1 MGVKGFWLCAAM
13 AATGYAQQDPMQ
25 LLIQIRHRVA
35 DRMNHIPRY
44 LCTETV
50 DRTTRA
56 PDPFYSRGKVESCA
70 SLEAAQRNRKL
81 KMKMLTADRLRL
93 DVAIIDN
100 NESYSWVG
108 EARFQDQS
116 LSELVRIGST
126 STGAFG
132 SFLNAIFMSEGASY
146 EYKGESQRQ
155 GRRALEYAFAVPLW
169 RTSYIVANQTVS
181 RRTPYSGTFAVD
193 AQTLDLLRLEIHAD
207 SLAPELKMCELT
219 TTLDYTQ
226 VHMNNLDFLLPSEA
240 DSLVINVDGHESL
253 NRTVF
258 SGCHQFMGES
268 KLIFDDSAARVS
280 AASQPPA
287 QSIKI
292 PAGLTLSIA
301 LAQVIDPAKDAA
313 GDVVKGVLKKPLSLP
328 ASGLTIPKG
337 TELSGRICELLML
350 YGEDATAV
358 EFGIKWENMEF
369 DGAQQPLELSVQSA
383 VPGTAKADG
392 VKASPYAR
400 VRTPQPEEN
409 RIGYFSFPSV
419 RKSYRIPAGFES
431 VWVTLPAAPI
441 K

>member
-1 MGVKGFWLCAAM
+1 M
-13 AATGYAQQDPMQ
+13 AASGYAQQDPMQ
-25 LLIQIRHRVA
+25 LLVQIRHRVA
-35 DRMNHIPRY
+35 DRLSHIPRY

-70 SLEAAQRNRKL
+70 SLVAAQQNRKS
-81 KMKMLTADRLRL
+81 KMKLLTADRLRL

-108 EARFQDQS
+108 EDRFQDQS
-116 LSELVRIGST
+116 LSELVRVGST

-169 RTSYIVANQTVS
+169 RTSYVVANQAVS

-207 SLAPELKMCELT
+207 SLAPELQMCELT

-226 VHMNNLDFLLPSEA
+226 VRMNNLDFLLPSEA
-240 DSLVINVDGHESL
+240 DSLVINTNGHESL
-253 NRTVF
+253 NRTIF

-268 KLIFDDSAARVS
+268 KLIFDASAA
-280 AASQPPA
+280 AASANSQPLT

-292 PAGLTLSIA
+292 PSGLTLSIA
-301 LAQVIDPAKDAA
+301 MAQVIDPAKDAA

-328 ASGLTIPKG
+328 ASGVTIPKG
-337 TELSGRICELLML
+337 TELSGRICELLTL
-350 YGEDATAV
+350 RGEDIMDL
-358 EFGIKWENMEF
+358 EFGIRWESMEF
-369 DGAQQPLELSVQSA
+369 GGAKQPLDLSVESA
-383 VPGTAKADG
+383 VPGTSKADS
-392 VKASPYAR
+392 VSASSHAR
-400 VRTPQPEEN
+400 GFPAAETHV
-409 RIGYFSFPSV
+409 GYFLFSGV
-419 RKSYRIPAGFES
+419 RKNYRVPAGFES
-431 VWVTLPAAPI
+431 VWVTLPATPI

>member
-1 MGVKGFWLCAAM
+1 
-13 AATGYAQQDPMQ
+13 MQ
-25 LLIQIRHRVA
+25 LLVQIRHRVA
-35 DRMNHIPRY
+35 DRLSHIPRY

-56 PDPFYSRGKVESCA
+56 PDPFYRHDKVESCA
-70 SLEAAQRNRKL
+70 SLVAAQQNHKS
-81 KMKMLTADRLRL
+81 KMKLLTEDRLRL

-108 EARFQDQS
+108 EDRFQDQS

-132 SFLNAIFMSEGASY
+132 SFLQAIFMSEGASY

-155 GRRALEYAFAVPLW
+155 GRRVLEYAFAVPLW
-169 RTSYIVANQTVS
+169 RTSYVVANQAVS

-193 AQTLDLLRLEIHAD
+193 AETLDLLRLEIHAD
-207 SLAPELKMCELT
+207 SLAPELQMCELT
-219 TTLDYTQ
+219 STLDYTH
-226 VHMNNLDFLLPSEA
+226 VRMNNLDFLLPSEA
-240 DSLVINVDGHESL
+240 DSLVINTDGHESL

-268 KLIFDDSAARVS
+268 KLIFDDSAANAS
-280 AASQPPA
+280 AVSQPLT

-292 PAGLTLSIA
+292 PPGLTLSIA

-313 GDVVKGVLKKPLSLP
+313 GDIVKGVLKKPLSLP
-328 ASGLTIPKG
+328 GVTIPKG
-337 TELSGRICELLML
+337 TELSGRICELLIL
-350 YGEDATAV
+350 FGDDITDL
-358 EFGIKWENMEF
+358 EFGIKWESIELG
-369 DGAQQPLELSVQSA
+369 GAKQSLDLAVESA
-383 VPGTAKADG
+383 VPGTSKADS
-392 VKASPYAR
+392 VSASPHAR
-400 VRTPQPEEN
+400 GFPSAETHV
-409 RIGYFSFPSV
+409 GYFLFSGV
-419 RKSYRIPAGFES
+419 RKNYRVPAGFES

>member
-1 MGVKGFWLCAAM
+1 MGVKGFWLCVAIV
-13 AATGYAQQDPMQ
+13 ATGYAQQDPMQ
-25 LLIQIRHRVA
+25 LLVQIRHRVA
-35 DRMNHIPRY
+35 DRLSHIPRY

-70 SLEAAQRNRKL
+70 TFVAAQQNRKS
-81 KMKMLTADRLRL
+81 KMKLLTADRLRL

-100 NESYSWVG
+100 NEGYSWVG
-108 EARFQDQS
+108 EDRFQDQS
-116 LSELVRIGST
+116 LSELVRVGST

-169 RTSYIVANQTVS
+169 RTSYVVANQAVS

-207 SLAPELKMCELT
+207 SLAPELQMCELT
-219 TTLDYTQ
+219 TTLDYTH
-226 VHMNNLDFLLPSEA
+226 VRMNNVDFLLPSEA
-240 DSLVINVDGHESL
+240 DSLVINTNGHESL
-253 NRTVF
+253 NRTIF

-268 KLIFDDSAARVS
+268 KLIFDDSAA
-280 AASQPPA
+280 AASAVAQPLT

-337 TELSGRICELLML
+337 TELSGRICELLTL
-350 YGEDATAV
+350 FGEDIADL
-358 EFGIKWENMEF
+358 EFGIKWESMELG
-369 DGAQQPLELSVQSA
+369 GARQSLDLSVESA
-383 VPGTAKADG
+383 VAGTSKAES
-392 VKASPYAR
+392 VSASSHAR
-400 VRTPQPEEN
+400 GFLSGETHV
-409 RIGYFSFPSV
+409 GYFLFSGV
-419 RKSYRIPAGFES
+419 RKNYRIPAGFES